1 MGLFKKLILIVTKSA
16 MLDVGWVLYTPLAI
30 VLPIFVDLEIH
41 EITSNI
47 ETMNKSTNKNL

>member
-41 EITSNI
+41 EITSNT